1 MPTLELIA
9 TAIWAGTACFGLY
22 LLFVWLSHGGLRQ
35 QATRITVFPA
45 ALIFAHPVLATT
57 GLTFWLIFLLTKHVS
72 FAWIGFGVLSTSAM
86 LGFVMLTRWLV
97 GRGGRHA
104 RGAEQH
110 FPAKIVA
117 THGAVGLTTF
127 ALVLIAATLATQHQV
142 PAAHPSQATQHHSQ
156 AAQHREEGNEGA
168 PGRCRAGPGTYVAV
182 RGAGCPGT
190 CC

>member
-1 MPTLELIA
+1 LPTLELIA

-156 AAQHREEGNEGA
+156 AAQHR
-168 PGRCRAGPGTYVAV
+168 
-182 RGAGCPGT
+182 
-190 CC
+190 